1 MKHTPFDGSN
11 PLFRIGVKPLDLANW
26 IEVDERL
33 DFYLEEKRRLEEAHP
48 GKVFGSEIGSE
59 AAQREVLDF
68 LVDFLPARFPET
80 YQLDGNAMH
89 VNGRS
94 VALDSGLPP
103 LKIAGHLVQ
112 EDLAIMHRDET
123 GWRLVAASLSFPSSW
138 SLAEKFGK
146 PLQVIHATVPGF
158 AEGTRNADLITRMFD
173 NLKPDMPVWRMNWS
187 VYDNDRLFHGWK
199 KGDPDAPTGYGDNAS
214 EPRFI
219 RVEYQTLRKLPLSGD
234 ILFTIR
240 IHLNPLK
247 LLETM
252 EEGSELARGFITSL
266 EMLDADQLAYKNL
279 TAGRDRLVERLRVIV
294 EGVPAS

>member
-89 VNGRS
+89 LNGRA

-103 LKIAGHLVQ
+103 IKTAGHMVQ
-112 EDLAIMHRDET
+112 EDLAIMHRDES

-138 SLAEKFGK
+138 SLAEKFG
-146 PLQVIHATVPGF
+146 
-158 AEGTRNADLITRMFD
+158 
-173 NLKPDMPVWRMNWS
+173 S
-187 VYDNDRLFHGWK
+187 
-199 KGDPDAPTGYGDNAS
+199 
-214 EPRFI
+214 
-219 RVEYQTLRKLPLSGD
+219 
-234 ILFTIR
+234 
-240 IHLNPLK
+240 
-247 LLETM
+247 
-252 EEGSELARGFITSL
+252 
-266 EMLDADQLAYKNL
+266 DQ
-279 TAGRDRLVERLRVIV
+279 RW
-294 EGVPAS
+294 